1 MPVSNLTLV
10 ERIARVLAGRA
21 ESTNAEG
28 DDPSAG
34 PTVDETWHE
43 YLDDALAILRT
54 MREPDRNM
62 ASAGDPEVWE
72 RMVEAAL
79 SVERAVGGVASK
91 PVS

>member
-21 ESTNAEG
+21 LSINADG

-34 PTVDETWHE
+34 PNVDEEWHNHV
-43 YLDDALAILRT
+43 DDALAILRT
-54 MREPDRNM
+54 LREPDQVM
-62 ASAGDPEVWE
+62 AAAGDAAIWD

-79 SVERAVGGVASK
+79 NVERAASTI
-91 PVS
+91 

>member
-21 ESTNAEG
+21 HSSNAEG

-43 YLDDALAILRT
+43 HVGDALAILRT
-54 MREPDRNM
+54 MREPDSVM
-62 ASAGDPEVWE
+62 ASAGDPEIWE

-79 SVERAVGGVASK
+79 SVERAVAGA
-91 PVS
+91 

>member
-21 ESTNAEG
+21 LSSNADG

-34 PTVDETWHE
+34 PSVDEEWHNHVE
-43 YLDDALAILRT
+43 DALAILRN
-54 MREPDRNM
+54 MREPDPVM
-62 ASAGDPEVWE
+62 AAAGDADVWD

-79 SVERAVGGVASK
+79 NVERAVGSTK
-91 PVS
+91 PSGA

>member
-21 ESTNAEG
+21 LSINAQG

-34 PTVDETWHE
+34 PNVDETWHE
-43 YLDDALAILRT
+43 YTDDALSILRT
-54 MREPDRNM
+54 MREPDPVM
-62 ASAGDPEVWE
+62 AAAGDPDMWE

-79 SVERAVGGVASK
+79 NVERAVS
-91 PVS
+91 SS

>member
-21 ESTNAEG
+21 LSINAQG

-34 PTVDETWHE
+34 PNVDETWHE
-43 YLDDALAILRT
+43 YTDDALAILRT
-54 MREPDRNM
+54 MREPDPVM
-62 ASAGDPEVWE
+62 AAAGDADMWE

-79 SVERAVGGVASK
+79 NVERAVGS
-91 PVS
+91 S

>member
-21 ESTNAEG
+21 LSSNAEG

-34 PTVDETWHE
+34 PNVDETWHE
-43 YLDDALAILRT
+43 YADDAVSILRT
-54 MREPDRNM
+54 MREPDPVM
-62 ASAGDPEVWE
+62 AAAGDPDVWE

-79 SVERAVGGVASK
+79 NVERAAGN
-91 PVS
+91 

>member
-21 ESTNAEG
+21 LSSNAQG

-34 PTVDETWHE
+34 PNVDEEWHDHV
-43 YLDDALAILRT
+43 DDALAILRT
-54 MREPDRNM
+54 LREPDQVM
-62 ASAGDPEVWE
+62 AAAGDAQVWE

-79 SVERAVGGVASK
+79 NVERSAIRL
-91 PVS
+91 

>member
-10 ERIARVLAGRA
+10 ERIARVLAGRDH
-21 ESTNAEG
+21 SINAEG

-43 YLDDALAILRT
+43 HVDDALAILRT
-54 MREPDRNM
+54 MREPDRIM
-62 ASAGDPEVWE
+62 AEAGDAAVWE

-79 SVERAVGGVASK
+79 NVERAVGGS
-91 PVS
+91 

>member
-21 ESTNAEG
+21 HSINAEG

-34 PTVDETWHE
+34 PNVDETWHE
-43 YLDDALAILRT
+43 HIQDALSILRT
-54 MREPDRNM
+54 MREPDQVM
-62 ASAGDPEVWE
+62 AAAGDAQVWE

-79 SVERAVGGVASK
+79 NVERAVGSA
-91 PVS
+91 

>member
-21 ESTNAEG
+21 LSSNAEG

-34 PTVDETWHE
+34 PNVDEEWHNHV
-43 YLDDALAILRT
+43 DDALAILRT
-54 MREPDRNM
+54 LREPDQVM
-62 ASAGDPEVWE
+62 AAAGDPDVWE

-79 SVERAVGGVASK
+79 NVERAASTPK
-91 PVS
+91 PVNV

>member
-21 ESTNAEG
+21 LSSNAEG

-34 PTVDETWHE
+34 PSVDETWHE
-43 YLDDALAILRT
+43 HLNDALAILRT
-54 MREPDRNM
+54 MREPDPVM
-62 ASAGDPEVWE
+62 AAAGDPEIWE

-79 SVERAVGGVASK
+79 NVERAVSNV
-91 PVS
+91 

>member
-21 ESTNAEG
+21 LSSNAEG

-34 PTVDETWHE
+34 PSVDETWQD
-43 YLDDALAILRT
+43 YVDDALSILRT
-54 MREPDRNM
+54 MREPDPVM
-62 ASAGDPEVWE
+62 AAAGDPEVWD

-79 SVERAVGGVASK
+79 DVERAAGTIK
-91 PVS
+91 PTGL